1 MAMSAEYRSKVMV
14 TSPYEWKILECDG
27 KPQTNKQTNKQTR
40 NLYGDTELF
49 FSFKNIH
56 HFKLT
61 NETTQLFSFLLYGT
75 IHLFG

>member
-1 MAMSAEYRSKVMV
+1 MSEKFSSVMEN
-14 TSPYEWKILECDG
+14 P
-27 KPQTNKQTNKQTR
+27 KQTK
-40 NLYGDTELF
+40 NLCGETELF

-56 HFKLT
+56 HFKFT